1 MYYIIS
7 VIILILLF
15 IVVKKNREY
24 DIKGFFLL
32 LLIGILGSIY
42 LGNLQHKGFLYKQFN
57 LIEYQEIYFDYFNI
71 LMMIIIITIGLYYS
85 FISSKKQ

>member
-42 LGNLQHKGFLYKQFN
+42 LGNLQHKRFLYKQCD
-57 LIEYQEIYFDYFNI
+57 I
-71 LMMIIIITIGLYYS
+71 
-85 FISSKKQ
+85 